1 VWLKELA
8 RGRNHASKISPR
20 GKVAERS
27 SQGTMRLGGE
37 EQPADHARRRGAA
50 RPREIDHARRRGA
63 ARPREIY
70 RGSKMSPRR
79 RGGEQ
84 VGISSNGHKD
94 QKRVPTNERTGGV
107 SHGTVGPTFF
117 SLESIF

>member
-1 VWLKELA
+1 MPHDRRLQVTERGVWDLVEKRRTVWLKELA
-8 RGRNHASKISPR
+8 RGRSHASKISPR

-50 RPREIDHARRRGA
+50 RPREI
-63 ARPREIY
+63 Y
-70 RGSKMSPRR
+70 WGSKMSPRR

-94 QKRVPTNERTGGV
+94 QKSAYE
-107 SHGTVGPTFF
+107 
-117 SLESIF
+117 